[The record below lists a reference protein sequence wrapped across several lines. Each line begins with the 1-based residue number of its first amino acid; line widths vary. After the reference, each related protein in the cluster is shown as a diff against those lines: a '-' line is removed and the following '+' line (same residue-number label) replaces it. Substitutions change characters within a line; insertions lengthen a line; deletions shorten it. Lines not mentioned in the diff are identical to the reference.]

1 MKSLPRLCS
10 QCDHVNP
17 TTARYC
23 ESCGFGLDRDF
34 STGDDSKATDDG
46 DAPSAKP
53 EDRAAKAHARRE
65 FARIKQ
71 VVFRLRSLYWVI
83 AALDVVYLLLILTIL
98 KRTAELV
105 GEEAVEGADFA
116 WILIAILGGL
126 AVIHA
131 IGAIFVTRAPV
142 VWAIVLASL
151 QTLWLGILVI
161 SGDGSIVEYF
171 VQGFLTLILWA
182 AVGQASRV
190 QQLLEENPEFELQ
203 RQRIDRDRHVDG
215 GVADSVRS
223 RRKRGEQRKRHSAL
237 LVGALSVAV
246 LGIGALSVWW
256 ATRPPSADTIVEAFT
271 ERWNDGKP
279 VSELAAYFVRGP
291 ESGPGLGMTEAFARR
306 GWESSR
312 PNVVEV
318 GREESDRSVLVTYR
332 LGDGGSSEADARRVR
347 ASFSVEGDRWIL
359 TGVDLPDLE
368 VGPIEPAVRE
378 FEAAWNGDGPDAMF
392 AMMEAGFRESKQESF
407 RRVMQKREWFEKRPQ
422 VADATVSL
430 QTDGRARA
438 AWELENDELSV
449 KFEWW
454 KTGWKVVGLR
464 LPSR

>member
-10 QCDHVNP
+10 HCDHVNP
-17 TTARYC
+17 STARFC

-34 STGDDSKATDDG
+34 STSDDSRSDADG
-46 DAPSAKP
+46 ASAKP

-151 QTLWLGILVI
+151 QTLWLGILVV

-171 VQGFLTLILWA
+171 VQGLLTVILWA
-182 AVGQASRV
+182 AVGQASRA

-203 RQRIDRDRHVDG
+203 RQRMDRDRHVDG
-215 GVADSVRS
+215 GVADNVRS
-223 RRKRGEQRKRHSAL
+223 RRKRGAERKRHSAL

-246 LGIGALSVWW
+246 LGIGVLGVWW

-279 VSELAAYFVRGP
+279 VGELAAYFVRGP
-291 ESGPGLGMTEAFARR
+291 ESGPGLGMTEAFTRR

-312 PNVVEV
+312 PNVSEV
-318 GREESDRSVLVTYR
+318 DREESDHSVLVTYR
-332 LGDGGSSEADARRVR
+332 LGDGGAADADAQRVR
-347 ASFSVEGDRWIL
+347 ASFAALGDRWIL
-359 TGVDLPDLE
+359 TGVDLPELE
-368 VGPIEPAVRE
+368 VGPLDPAVRD
-378 FEAAWNGDGPDAMF
+378 FEAAWNGNGPDAIF
-392 AMMEAGFRESKQESF
+392 AMMEAGFRDAKQETF
-407 RRVMQKREWFEKRPQ
+407 RRVMQKREWFEKRPRI
-422 VADATVSL
+422 ADATVSL
-430 QTDGRARA
+430 QRNGRARA
-438 AWELENDELSV
+438 AWELEGDELSV
-449 KFEWW
+449 KLEWW
-454 KTGWKVVGLR
+454 KSEWKVVGLR